1 LRINLQSIDERALR
15 AAPDLGGGHGP
26 LNHRV

>member
-1 LRINLQSIDERALR
+1 VADGIAYVQRALR